1 MQICIEEFFKNELS
15 RKSLRVGT
23 NFHIFFMKKHFKF
36 LPFLLLSLCLVLNS
50 CSTEDE
56 DLGNNKEVS
65 LQKSKSIGI
74 ESSMLALSDVKFEE
88 LDEDTAKTLILP
100 ITVKTV
106 AQLESEGISKE
117 EIIEEFGSLEN
128 PELIYMSVAMVA
140 ADNVDIQSD
149 TVDCILRATG
159 IQAIHE
165 AFWGNF
171 TNRRVLLRAVGR
183 LATRAAVWIGAALI
197 VADFVLCMNDN

>member
-1 MQICIEEFFKNELS
+1 
-15 RKSLRVGT
+15 
-23 NFHIFFMKKHFKF
+23 
-36 LPFLLLSLCLVLNS
+36 
-50 CSTEDE
+50 
-56 DLGNNKEVS
+56 
-65 LQKSKSIGI
+65 
-74 ESSMLALSDVKFEE
+74 
-88 LDEDTAKTLILP
+88 
-100 ITVKTV
+100 
-106 AQLESEGISKE
+106 
-117 EIIEEFGSLEN
+117 
-128 PELIYMSVAMVA
+128 MSVAMVA